1 MENLKSN
8 AVLYLTQE
16 KGADRDVEA
25 AKLLARCD
33 VERRPL
39 PPDRAEEPT
48 SDVLVH
54 SDAET
59 INEIRKRDFAPRI
72 ERAIRTVGE
81 TIRQLQW
88 VEDGRSTGP
97 RNQLAGGD
105 GGDMNPVGQP
115 KEPGPPPR
123 FEHNG
128 PGPLGPPT
136 SRGANTGPTGPTGS
150 GSLSH
155 PLSCAFPRTLMGEGT
170 LNATHT

>member
-39 PPDRAEEPT
+39 APGRTDEPT
-48 SDVLVH
+48 SDILVH
-54 SDAET
+54 ADAET
-59 INEIRKRDFAPRI
+59 LDAVHARDHAPRI
-72 ERAIRTVGE
+72 ERAIRAVGE

-88 VEDGRSTGP
+88 VEDARSIGP

-105 GGDMNPVGQP
+105 GGEVQPVGQP
-115 KEPGPPPR
+115 KNPGDPPR

-128 PGPLGPPT
+128 PGPLGPST
-136 SRGANTGPTGPTGS
+136 NRSDE
-150 GSLSH
+150 
-155 PLSCAFPRTLMGEGT
+155 PRTKNPA
-170 LNATHT
+170 LNNASPSNRDPGRS